1 MVNLEEV
8 ALEEVALEEVALEED
23 MVEVVVATHK
33 DNNIGEII
41 NA

>member
-1 MVNLEEV
+1 V
-8 ALEEVALEEVALEED
+8 ALEEVALVED